1 MKDEL
6 LLPGPTLDVVR
17 GVMTWGAL
25 GALAH
30 ASLRPVQLLSSVSSI
45 LVDLKNAEN
54 GQQVKDAV
62 VKGWGMVRTAAED
75 ALRSQGRNWSRA
87 QETAAEVNT
96 TAQSLWAATEDAR
109 RQAAAEANQAAKAAN
124 KLLEAPRS
132 GTKPRPRDEAGVDD

>member
-1 MKDEL
+1 
-6 LLPGPTLDVVR
+6 
-17 GVMTWGAL
+17 MTWGAL

-30 ASLRPVQLLSSVSSI
+30 ASLRPVQLLSSASSI

-75 ALRSQGRNWSRA
+75 ALGSQGRNWSRA

-96 TAQSLWAATEDAR
+96 TAQSLGAAIEDAR
-109 RQAAAEANQAAKAAN
+109 RQAAA
-124 KLLEAPRS
+124 
-132 GTKPRPRDEAGVDD
+132 